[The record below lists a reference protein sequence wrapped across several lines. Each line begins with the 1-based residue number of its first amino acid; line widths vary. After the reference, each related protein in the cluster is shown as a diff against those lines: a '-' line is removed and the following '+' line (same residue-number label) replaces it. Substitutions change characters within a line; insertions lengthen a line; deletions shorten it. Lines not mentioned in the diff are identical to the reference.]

1 MQPSDSAADDRQDLR
16 ELISL
21 QTNAIKRLEE
31 HFAPETQEEIEERR
45 FEKIRALIVRI
56 ASIAALAISGAI
68 GAWEFGVF
76 VKESW
81 DVRATAAKYAE
92 VGVRLYYEENNTNV
106 AKEFLAKA
114 LELNPNN
121 AEFLFLDAYIDG
133 MAEVRRLFN
142 LDRPYSAEEL
152 DAAYRAVAK
161 SILLE
166 QQEPDEPEAYILR
179 GQIYAALGERT
190 RATEA
195 LDRAINL
202 DPANDFAI
210 MRLGVVEYGA
220 GRVESAL
227 TRFQQA
233 IDLNPR
239 SKWAYLWRGIVFSES
254 NELDAAREALN
265 KALELDPRFDLALYN
280 LAWIELKETPKNY
293 AVAEQLFRKALAV
306 NPAYKEALYGLGMV
320 YGYQKEYQVARGYLS
335 NALELDPGFLTAWKW
350 RGVVNYELGEFEA
363 ALNDFSSGLELD
375 PSNADLFVRRAR
387 VAILQDSHEQALA
400 DLQFARKFDPKN
412 PRIYLYLGQV
422 YQNLDQIG
430 LALEQANK
438 AIELNP
444 RYADALGLKGSLLA
458 GDRDQIDAAIQA
470 YQMALEAT
478 SYRPERFV
486 IPLSQL
492 LRSDARADEALT
504 ELSKVAD
511 SSRESEAFWL
521 EMIYASIDS
530 GDFEKGAT
538 AFKEYVKL
546 VPTSEK
552 IAELRALV
560 RI

>member
-1 MQPSDSAADDRQDLR
+1 MTSSDSTNDTAQ
-16 ELISL
+16 ELKELVAL
-21 QTNAIKRLEE
+21 QTSAIKRLEE

-45 FEKIRALIVRI
+45 FEKIRALIVRV
-56 ASIAALAISGAI
+56 ASIAALTISGAI

-81 DVRATAAKYAE
+81 DVRATAAKYAN
-92 VGVRLYYEENNTNV
+92 VGVRLYYDENNSTV
-106 AKEFLAKA
+106 AKEFLEKA
-114 LELNPNN
+114 LELSPNN
-121 AEFLFLDAYIDG
+121 ADFLFLDAYIDG

-142 LDRPYSAEEL
+142 LDRPYTADEL
-152 DAAYRAVAK
+152 DAAYRAIAK

-166 QQEPDEPEAYILR
+166 QQAPDQPEAFILR
-179 GQIYAALGERT
+179 GQIYAALRDQA

-195 LDRAINL
+195 LETAIRL
-202 DPANDFAI
+202 DPNNDFAV
-210 MRLGVVEYGA
+210 MRLGVVEYSNGA
-220 GRVESAL
+220 SDVAL
-227 TRFQQA
+227 ARFQDA
-233 IDLNPR
+233 LDLNPAN
-239 SKWAYLWRGIVFSES
+239 KWAYLWRGIVYSES
-254 NELDAAREALN
+254 GSLVKARDALGEAL
-265 KALELDPRFDLALYN
+265 ALDPRFDLALYN
-280 LAWIELKETPKNY
+280 LAWIELKEEKKNY
-293 AVAEQLFRKALAV
+293 GGAERLFRRALSV

-320 YGYQKEYQVARGYLS
+320 YGYQKEYGVARGYLT

-350 RGVVNYELGEFEA
+350 RGVVNYELGEFDA
-363 ALNDFSSGLELD
+363 ALEDFSAGLDLD

-387 VAILQDSHEQALA
+387 VGILQEAYQDALA
-400 DLQFARKFDPKN
+400 DLQFARKFDPDN

-422 YQNLDQIG
+422 YQKLDQIG

-458 GDRDQIDAAIQA
+458 GDQVDAAIRA

-492 LRSDARADEALT
+492 LRADARADEALT
-504 ELSKVAD
+504 ELSKVMA
-511 SSRESEAFWL
+511 SVRESEEFWL
-521 EMIYASIDS
+521 EMVYASIDA

-546 VPTSEK
+546 APTSEK